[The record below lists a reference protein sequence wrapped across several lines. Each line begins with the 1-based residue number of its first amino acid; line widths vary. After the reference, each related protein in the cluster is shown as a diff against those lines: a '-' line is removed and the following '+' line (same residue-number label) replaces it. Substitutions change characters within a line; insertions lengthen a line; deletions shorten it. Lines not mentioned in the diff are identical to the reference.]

1 MSLIPSCFPC
11 FMRMPGGGV
20 SFQGVGTTEGDAPT
34 SQTLNVT
41 EFSSAGILSFYL
53 VLFLFLFF
61 SYGSS

>member
-1 MSLIPSCFPC
+1 MSLILSCFPC

-41 EFSSAGILSFYL
+41 EFSSAGILSF
-53 VLFLFLFF
+53 FLFSLFF
-61 SYGSS
+61 SCGSS